1 MAFQQNQ
8 QKRKKSQYAASICS
22 SWGTADPAMV
32 ARQLLSPSPI
42 LPSTQNALQRLLDN
56 PHSLSESALEEF
68 PSITYIV

>member
-1 MAFQQNQ
+1 MLPP
-8 QKRKKSQYAASICS
+8 S
-22 SWGTADPAMV
+22 
-32 ARQLLSPSPI
+32 ARPEGQLTLLWWPGSFCPPPPI